1 MAQSSN
7 SNGSNVQLPRG
18 YFRDKAVLITGASS
32 GIGEDAALG
41 FARQGAR
48 VALIARRKDKLE
60 DLAGR
65 INLAGGRAVAIS
77 CDVTKRHDIDAAI
90 ELVSRAFNRI
100 DILVNSAGILI
111 PSEVEKM
118 NPADLEKMMNVNL
131 FGALHAIQA
140 VVPVMRRQGAGSI
153 INIASLAGRRGMSP
167 LGGYCATKFAMV
179 GLTEA
184 LRMELFNTGVRVS
197 LVMPGVIDTPM
208 TTDAKLSSDE
218 LASLPSFFKL
228 PVRWVTWAI
237 LAAAAFGWPEVDVP
251 PGAAVAEK
259 IAALFPG
266 MTDAALAVGSNLM
279 KVAGRFM
286 SQGPK
291 GAAEEIQSEV
301 KKAQKTTEQRKA
313 GVEEHRK
320 AEEQKASEHKPT
332 DHKSV
337 AS

>member
-7 SNGSNVQLPRG
+7 GLNEQGARG

-32 GIGEDAALG
+32 GIGEDVALG

-48 VALIARRKDKLE
+48 VALVARRKDKLE
-60 DLAGR
+60 DLASR
-65 INLAGGRAVAIS
+65 INLAGGRAVAVS
-77 CDVTKRHDIDAAI
+77 CDVTKRADLDSAV
-90 ELVSRAFNRI
+90 ELISRTFNRI

-131 FGALHAIQA
+131 YGALHAIQA
-140 VVPVMRRQGAGSI
+140 VVPIMRRQGSGNI
-153 INIASLAGRRGMSP
+153 VNIASLAGRRGMSP

-184 LRMELFNTGVRVS
+184 LRMELFNTGIRVS

-208 TTDAKLSSDE
+208 TTDAKLSSEE
-218 LASLPSFFKL
+218 LSSLPNFFKL
-228 PVRWVTWAI
+228 PVRWVTWAV
-237 LAAAAFGWPEVDVP
+237 LAAATFGLAEVDVP

-259 IAALFPG
+259 VAALFPG
-266 MTDAALAVGSNLM
+266 MTDAALAVGSSLM
-279 KVAGRFM
+279 KVAGRFI
-286 SQGPK
+286 SQGPG

-301 KKAQKTTEQRKA
+301 KKVQSAREPRKVA
-313 GVEEHRK
+313 PEEAHK
-320 AEEQKASEHKPT
+320 AHEHK
-332 DHKSV
+332 S
-337 AS
+337 AI